1 MVDPRLEP
9 LVGGIE
15 KVLQQSYELHAALLE
30 LLQRKRA
37 ALAAADNAG
46 MIELCKLENEKVQMI
61 SELEKSR
68 QELVAR
74 LTLLV
79 DPNAAA
85 PLALRDLA
93 MKLPEPART
102 RLLTKRQLLRD
113 RIGQVKE
120 QTSVARKATETLLRH
135 VQGLVRTVNGFAAG
149 GAAYGQRGETPR
161 PKAIAVGSINLVA

>member
-1 MVDPRLEP
+1 MADPRLEP
-9 LVGGIE
+9 LVSGIE
-15 KVLQQSYELHAALLE
+15 SVMQQSYELHAALLE

-61 SELEKSR
+61 SELEKNR

-74 LTLLV
+74 LTLLT

-113 RIGQVKE
+113 RISQVKE

-149 GAAYGQRGETPR
+149 GAAYGRRGEAPR
-161 PKAIAVGSINLVA
+161 SAAISVSSVNLVA